1 MENKGKP
8 MRAVVV
14 FDIELDGGFDVAAEF
29 QAELKEFTQKFADR
43 FEKGGEANKTNVG
56 QHVKFTQSKSEL
68 LLSERRGPT
77 GALSNI
83 VFRGTR
89 GPNTNLD
96 PGIALP
102 QLRDQKHRLAMIKLA
117 KTLVN
122 DGLTPEQITLQL
134 AKSSEDYLKAVP
146 LREV

>member
-29 QAELKEFTQKFADR
+29 QAELKEFAQKFVDR
-43 FEKGGEANKTNVG
+43 FEQGGEANKTKVG
-56 QHVKFTQSKSEL
+56 QHVKFTQTKSEL

-77 GALSNI
+77 GELNNI

-89 GPNTNLD
+89 GPNLG
-96 PGIALP
+96 PKIKMP
-102 QLRDQKHRLAMIKLA
+102 KMRDRAHKEQMMKLA
-117 KTLVN
+117 ETLIK
-122 DGLTPEQITLQL
+122 DGVPPAEITEQL
-134 AKSSEDYLKAVP
+134 AKSSESYLKAVP
-146 LREV
+146 SPFE

>member
-29 QAELKEFTQKFADR
+29 QAELKEFAQKFVDR
-43 FEKGGEANKTNVG
+43 FEKGGAANETKVG
-56 QHVKFTQSKSEL
+56 QHVKFTQTKSEL

-77 GALSNI
+77 GELNNI

-89 GPNTNLD
+89 GPNLGPNIKM
-96 PGIALP
+96 PKV
-102 QLRDQKHRLAMIKLA
+102 RDRAHKDSMMKLA
-117 KTLVN
+117 QTLIK

-146 LREV
+146 LREI

>member
-29 QAELKEFTQKFADR
+29 QAELKAFSQQFADR
-43 FEKGGEANKTNVG
+43 YEKGGEANKTKVG
-56 QHVKFTQSKSEL
+56 QHVTFTQTKSEL

-77 GALSNI
+77 GALNNI

-89 GPNTNLD
+89 GPNLD
-96 PGIALP
+96 PDIVMPKYRDPKHKNAMVKAAKDL
-102 QLRDQKHRLAMIKLA
+102 LRDGVPAKEITKILA
-117 KTLVN
+117 
-122 DGLTPEQITLQL
+122 E
-134 AKSSEDYLKAVP
+134 SSEAYLKAVP
-146 LREV
+146 FQEF

>member
-29 QAELKEFTQKFADR
+29 QAELKAFSQQFVDR
-43 FEKGGEANKTNVG
+43 YEKGGGANKTKVG
-56 QHVKFTQSKSEL
+56 QHVTFTQTKSEL

-77 GALSNI
+77 GALNNI

-89 GPNTNLD
+89 GPNLD
-96 PGIALP
+96 PGIQMP
-102 QLRDQKHRLAMIKLA
+102 KYRDPKHKNAMVKAA
-117 KTLVN
+117 KELLQ
-122 DGLTPEQITLQL
+122 DGVPAAEITKIL
-134 AKSSEDYLKAVP
+134 AKSSEGYLKEVP
-146 LREV
+146 FQEF